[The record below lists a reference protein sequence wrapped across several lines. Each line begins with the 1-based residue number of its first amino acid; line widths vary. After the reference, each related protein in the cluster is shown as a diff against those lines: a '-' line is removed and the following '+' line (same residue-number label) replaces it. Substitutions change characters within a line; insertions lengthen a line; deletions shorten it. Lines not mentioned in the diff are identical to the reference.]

1 MVIRKRAKLKNF
13 SIKTKLVGGISLI
26 LALCL
31 TLLALIIVQARSSS
45 ARMDSILHRF
55 NEKLSIA
62 KDIQLATDKMKGAQ
76 RGLMLSY
83 EAQDEASAPEYIKL
97 YESSGADLDR
107 LLSRL
112 APLTETDEEK
122 EILNHVR
129 QSRETW
135 APKFQELVTLCQAG
149 KIKEAYALRNNN
161 KVLSTD
167 MLAAANKLEA
177 LQKKSL
183 DTSDKEASASTRQA
197 VVVGL
202 LMACLTIPVGIVVF
216 ITVQRAVAGL
226 RDALHVL
233 GRSAQEITAAASQV
247 SSSAQS
253 LAQGA
258 SRQAASIEQTA
269 ASSQELQSMARAN
282 ADNSRS
288 MAGFVDE
295 SKHEIVQANSELS
308 AMVHS
313 MNGINESS
321 EKISKIIKVI
331 DEIAFQTNILALNAA
346 VEAARAGKEGQGF
359 AVVADEVR
367 NLAQRSAQAAHDTAS
382 LIQESIDKALEGK
395 TQVDRVAGSIRT
407 FSQSST
413 KIASLVDGIAAGSAE
428 EYRGLEQIAKAITQ
442 MEQVT
447 QMTAAGAEESAAS
460 AEELNAQ
467 SETMKSVV
475 HQLNLLVNGANEMAD
490 DGRLG
495 EYGRRPASSSSLRPA
510 SA

>member
-1 MVIRKRAKLKNF
+1 MKRFSMKAKLF
-13 SIKTKLVGGISLI
+13 GGISAL

-31 TLLALIIVQARSSS
+31 MLLALIIVQAQSSGE
-45 ARMDSILHRF
+45 RMDNILHRF

-62 KDIQLATDKMKGAQ
+62 KEIQLATDQMKGAQ

-83 EAQDEASAPEYIKL
+83 EAQDEASAPQYIKI
-97 YESSGADLDR
+97 YEDSGEELDR
-107 LLSRL
+107 LLSQL
-112 APLTETDEEK
+112 APLTETPQEK
-122 EILNHVR
+122 EILEHVR

-135 APKFQELVTLCQAG
+135 APKFQRLVSLCQSG
-149 KIKEAYALRNNN
+149 KIKEAYALRNEN
-161 KVLSTD
+161 KTLSTD

-177 LQKKSL
+177 LQKEAL
-183 DTSDKEASASTRQA
+183 DASDQEASAASKRA
-197 VVVGL
+197 VLEGL
-202 LMACLTIPVGIVVF
+202 LMACLTIPVGLLVCL
-216 ITVQRAVAGL
+216 TVHKAVGGI
-226 RDALHVL
+226 RDALDVL
-233 GRSAQEITAAASQV
+233 SRIAQEITGAASQV

-253 LAQGA
+253 LAQGS
-258 SRQAASIEQTA
+258 SRQAASIEETA
-269 ASSQELQSMARAN
+269 ASSQEIQSMARAN

-295 SKHEIVQANSELS
+295 SKKEIVQANSELS
-308 AMVHS
+308 AMVRS

-346 VEAARAGKEGQGF
+346 VEAARAGEEGQGF

-382 LIQESIDKALEGK
+382 LIQESIDKALQGK
-395 TQVDRVAGSIRT
+395 TQVDRVVGSIHSI
-407 FSQSST
+407 SQSST

-447 QMTAAGAEESAAS
+447 QMTAANAEESAAS

-467 SETMKSVV
+467 SETMTGLVL
-475 HQLNLLVNGANEMAD
+475 QLNLLVNGSNEIAGSRHLGGH
-490 DGRLG
+490 GRKKG
-495 EYGRRPASSSSLRPA
+495 SSSDSRLA
-510 SA
+510 VSEL